1 LGYISPAKVTVTL
14 LLQPVFTGLLA
25 ALLLHERLKDN
36 QLLGGLIVLLGLAI
50 SFMEFKKK
58 GNTHLSA

>member
-1 LGYISPAKVTVTL
+1 
-14 LLQPVFTGLLA
+14 LLA
-25 ALLLHERLKDN
+25 ALLLNERLKDT

-58 GNTHLSA
+58 GKTHRSA